1 MHAKTTQAEENLK
14 KDIAKLNAV
23 VQSLSEKVVASLD
36 LPIIDMGQIVEKA
49 LIPERK
55 DDLER

>member
-1 MHAKTTQAEENLK
+1 VHAKTTQAEENLK

-36 LPIIDMGQIVEKA
+36 APIVDMGQIVE
-49 LIPERK
+49 
-55 DDLER
+55 